1 MKIQTICSILF
12 SRFVTIVFHL
22 LHGGLQHETK
32 PHVTVR
38 LVWISALDSL
48 VGWAPDYIFR
58 GPGAQI
64 RIVVWSI
71 IVSPIPFH
79 FVPWPTPGNDRLI
92 SHSRGR
98 FWGDLWWRKSF
109 KEGEMWI
116 LAPDSSDGRVSDYR
130 VSGSLGSN
138 PSTVHDY
145 FNILYTQNTSLAT
158 FKIYSSNGTVHWYTC
173 TSSTRFATPLLPFCA
188 QITVFSCLKLHAL

>member
-22 LHGGLQHETK
+22 FHGGLQHETK

-92 SHSRGR
+92 THSRGR

-116 LAPDSSDGRVSDYR
+116 LGQIAQLVEYLTIESQEAWVQIPVQSMI
-130 VSGSLGSN
+130 
-138 PSTVHDY
+138 
-145 FNILYTQNTSLAT
+145 ILTS
-158 FKIYSSNGTVHWYTC
+158 C
-173 TSSTRFATPLLPFCA
+173 THRTLVWP
-188 QITVFSCLKLHAL
+188 CLKFIHPMALSTDIRVLHQQGLQLHYSLSVPKSQYFPV